1 MSVSGHF
8 GSSLSFLVLQVYG
21 VDRVL
26 PEVRCVFYMNV
37 VPQSEMC
44 YMNVAP
50 QSEMCYPYE
59 YFIVFFSDLVWLL
72 TGL

>member
-1 MSVSGHF
+1 M
-8 GSSLSFLVLQVYG
+8 
-21 VDRVL
+21 L

-50 QSEMCYPYE
+50 QSEMRYPYE
-59 YFIVFFSDLVWLL
+59 YFIIFFSDSV
-72 TGL
+72 